1 MIEIK
6 THKHK
11 HKRINITNLRNIV
24 NHFQLVFA
32 GRTSDV
38 SILGWATDIVCLVST
53 VKLDF
58 VHSLCRILKCGTCD
72 CTSLKSYL
80 LRDTQLVNCE
90 YLGGVYIRLPRSRV
104 SDKFF
109 DKICFRLYERRASI
123 LWRDLAIDYRDLS
136 LESCKFPYKRTFTRA
151 SPTKRPGPPPCKHP
165 LSLSRLYS
173 A

>member
-1 MIEIK
+1 M
-6 THKHK
+6 
-11 HKRINITNLRNIV
+11 
-24 NHFQLVFA
+24 
-32 GRTSDV
+32 
-38 SILGWATDIVCLVST
+38 ST

-136 LESCKFPYKRTFTRA
+136 LESCKFPNALLLGLVLPR
-151 SPTKRPGPPPCKHP
+151 GLVP
-165 LSLSRLYS
+165 LHVNIPLVFPDYIRHNLFENDHTATSYTGSLLWVRSSIIQFEKIRE
-173 A
+173 